1 MELGVLGARDC
12 ITGDNISDYDLESAF
27 FWKIYQKN
35 LGMKEMTKH
44 AEFKSMEDANTK
56 RLIEN
61 NIKL

>member
-44 AEFKSMEDANTK
+44 AEF
-56 RLIEN
+56 
-61 NIKL
+61 